1 MKLFFRALVAAAVL
15 LPAAVLA
22 GKEQAT
28 VVPETGVVVTV
39 IRNPQSKAAE
49 QYSFAEDKR
58 NLVLFGKRL

>member
-1 MKLFFRALVAAAVL
+1 MKLFFRALIAAA
-15 LPAAVLA
+15 
-22 GKEQAT
+22 